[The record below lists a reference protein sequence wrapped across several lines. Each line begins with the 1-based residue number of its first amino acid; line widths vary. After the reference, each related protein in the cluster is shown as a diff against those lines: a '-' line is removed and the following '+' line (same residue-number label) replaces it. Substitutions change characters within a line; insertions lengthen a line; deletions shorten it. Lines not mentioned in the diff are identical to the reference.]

1 MPRYVDRTRPLLV
14 VLSLALATGC
24 SRDLDPAMQSDDPFS
39 PQTPSLIEE
48 APIFVIQGPSHVSP
62 KAGAKVVTTGVV
74 TAAGFNGFHLQDP
87 NGDGEV
93 ATSDAI
99 FVFTSTRPTVTAGQS
114 VRVTGL
120 VSEFVPG
127 GTATGN
133 LSTTQLSRASAAD
146 PLLIEV
152 LSTGNPLP
160 ASVVLGRGG
169 RIPPAR
175 HVISP
180 SEIVSPIDLR
190 DPAQAA
196 QNPFNPEVDGID
208 FFESLESMRV
218 SVQAPIAVSA
228 TRTFSRVS
236 SELFTLADGG
246 RDAEPKQDRTARGGI
261 ALGADPANRGD
272 QQPERIQL
280 QFDGTLYPS
289 QVPAVS
295 VGDRLGN
302 VIGVVGY
309 SFGNFEVN
317 ATETV
322 RVSPNG
328 LAAETTLL
336 IGGSGALTVASY
348 NVLNLSADGSDDAQR
363 ALLGAQVVD
372 RLRSPDIIALQEI
385 QDNNGEQGGAANPE
399 TDASQTLA
407 ALAAA
412 ITAAGGPAYAFAD
425 VPPAPNSSGGVPGGN
440 IRPSFLYRPSR
451 VQLVALQSVTPEVL
465 AAIGSPEAT
474 AFQDSRN
481 PLAGTFALDGRS
493 ITIVNN
499 HFSSRS
505 GSTPIFGAIHP
516 FVQAAEEAREAQAR
530 AVHDY
535 AASLLEADPEARV
548 VVAGDLNTFEFTNDL
563 VDLLPGADRI
573 VKDLLGEMQ
582 DDNRYSFNFDGNS
595 QLLDHIFASRSLL
608 DGAGFDV
615 VHLNVDFPRLF
626 GEVAPSDHEPLGAR
640 FSLR

>member
-1 MPRYVDRTRPLLV
+1 MPPYVDRTRPLLV

-24 SRDLDPAMQSDDPFS
+24 SRDPDLAMRSDDPLS
-39 PQTPSLIEE
+39 PETPSLIEE
-48 APIFVIQGPSHVSP
+48 APIFVIQGSSHVSP
-62 KAGAKVVTTGVV
+62 KAGTKVVTTGVV
-74 TAAGFNGFHLQDP
+74 TAVGFNGFYLQDP

-99 FVFTSTRPTVTAGQS
+99 FVFTSTSPTVAAGQGL
-114 VRVTGL
+114 RVTGL

-127 GTATGN
+127 GFATGN
-133 LSTTQLSRASAAD
+133 LSTTQLSRASTTD

-152 LSTGNPLP
+152 LSTGNPIP
-160 ASVVLGRGG
+160 APVVLGRGG

-196 QNPFNPEVDGID
+196 QNPFNPEADGID
-208 FFESLESMRV
+208 FFESLESMRA

-246 RDAEPKQDRTARGGI
+246 RDAEPKQDLTARGGI

-280 QFDGTLYPS
+280 QFDGTLYPGP
-289 QVPAVS
+289 VPAVS
-295 VGDRLGN
+295 AGDRLGD

-309 SFGNFEVN
+309 NFGNFEVN

-322 RVSPNG
+322 QVSATG
-328 LAAETTLL
+328 LAAETTSLT
-336 IGGSGALTVASY
+336 GGSGTLTMASY
-348 NVLNLSADGSDDAQR
+348 NVLNLSADGSDDVQR
-363 ALLGAQVVD
+363 ALLGGQIVD

-385 QDNNGEQGGAANPE
+385 QDNNGEQGGAANLE

-425 VPPAPNSSGGVPGGN
+425 VAPAPNSSGGVPGGN
-440 IRPSFLYRPSR
+440 IRPSYLYRPDR

-465 AAIGSPEAT
+465 AAIGSPDVA

-481 PLAGTFALDGRS
+481 PLAGTFAFDGRS

-516 FVQAAEEAREAQAR
+516 FIQAAEEARETQAR

-535 AASLLEADPEARV
+535 VASLLEADREARV
-548 VVAGDLNTFEFTNDL
+548 VVAGDLNNFEFTNDL
-563 VDLLPGADRI
+563 VDLLPGADQI

-608 DGAGFDV
+608 DGAKFDV

-626 GEVAPSDHEPLGAR
+626 GEVVPSDHEPLVAR